1 VWLLR
6 STRRSVSV
14 SVSLMVMN
22 VAGVVEPM
30 FETGA

>member
-1 VWLLR
+1 V
-6 STRRSVSV
+6 SVSV